1 MVEYASLFMATKPQS
16 QWNISYFS
24 TNFKVLISEEY
35 FGQRFLA
42 LQRSYFWRLNKHSSS
57 RKHYLGDVKETQPKQ
72 ESKFYEW
79 NTWKYGSFL
88 QAFFFFLWG
97 ISVTKNCSCQG
108 WNGWNFDSPTPF
120 FSLCYPNFNK
130 LFAWRSKKLLYVRS
144 TLGHVI
150 HTTQCHMLWP
160 TTDNKN
166 QLLPNENMKA
176 WNCASIILKYRS

>member
-88 QAFFFFLWG
+88 QAFFFFCEEFQWPRIVPVKDGMDG
-97 ISVTKNCSCQG
+97 ILIV
-108 WNGWNFDSPTPF
+108 PHL
-120 FSLCYPNFNK
+120 FSL
-130 LFAWRSKKLLYVRS
+130 YVIP
-144 TLGHVI
+144 TLI
-150 HTTQCHMLWP
+150 
-160 TTDNKN
+160 NY
-166 QLLPNENMKA
+166 LPEDQKSFCMYGR
-176 WNCASIILKYRS
+176 L